1 MAQPPQEWF
10 LNTPVLWL
18 AALVLIVILR
28 GPLRYAPGLLKKPL
42 RFVAASCIAFGT
54 IKLAMSAGV
63 LRLSKESSPLNLLWF
78 FVVEASII
86 GWIVSFFWIFLSRTR
101 RFRPSVP
108 AAATPSAPQSIPQ
121 ATSLRNV
128 PSERF
133 ADVGGLTE
141 AKAQIRQVVEAHLTP
156 ERSKRYGLLR
166 NGILLYGPRGT
177 GKTFLATAAAGE
189 FGLHFEYISSPK
201 LLNRWIGATGENIQ
215 GVFAQAATRKPVLL
229 FIDEIDSLGAG
240 RQDALSDPGGAAR
253 EFNNVTMA
261 LMSAVDHYRAVEGLV
276 LMAATNRLD
285 GLDEALIREGRF
297 DIKIRIDL
305 PDEAERIRI
314 LEAQLSRKPS
324 KRFALQEFARQLPGA
339 SAAKLSAIVNQAA
352 TYAMAENR
360 KISPEDLRRALVA
373 SSGNDKPQLDHV
385 DWDDVVLE
393 TSVIEDLKSLV
404 RLLDSPERTRA
415 LGLRVPT
422 GVLLVGPP
430 GTGKTMIAR
439 LVAFQTK
446 RSFYPLTA
454 ANVLGGG
461 VGDSAKRVAAI
472 FARAKEHSPSV
483 IFLDEMD
490 GLLPTNNRYL
500 SQHDIQLVEQ
510 FLAEISALTPEH
522 NVFLVGTT
530 NYPENIDARVLRG
543 GRFSEKILIQLP
555 SQEQR
560 ARLLSRYLEGV
571 RLDAALTIEKVAA
584 RLDGFA
590 PADLDAICTAAKRM
604 AFNRLSTG
612 DQLPPLNQSDFDKAV
627 ARIRGSLAL
636 LDGTNF
642 R

>member
-1 MAQPPQEWF
+1 
-10 LNTPVLWL
+10 
-18 AALVLIVILR
+18 
-28 GPLRYAPGLLKKPL
+28 
-42 RFVAASCIAFGT
+42 
-54 IKLAMSAGV
+54 
-63 LRLSKESSPLNLLWF
+63 
-78 FVVEASII
+78 
-86 GWIVSFFWIFLSRTR
+86 
-101 RFRPSVP
+101 
-108 AAATPSAPQSIPQ
+108 
-121 ATSLRNV
+121 
-128 PSERF
+128 
-133 ADVGGLTE
+133 
-141 AKAQIRQVVEAHLTP
+141 
-156 ERSKRYGLLR
+156 
-166 NGILLYGPRGT
+166 
-177 GKTFLATAAAGE
+177 
-189 FGLHFEYISSPK
+189 
-201 LLNRWIGATGENIQ
+201 
-215 GVFAQAATRKPVLL
+215 
-229 FIDEIDSLGAG
+229 
-240 RQDALSDPGGAAR
+240 
-253 EFNNVTMA
+253 
-261 LMSAVDHYRAVEGLV
+261 
-276 LMAATNRLD
+276 
-285 GLDEALIREGRF
+285 
-297 DIKIRIDL
+297 
-305 PDEAERIRI
+305 
-314 LEAQLSRKPS
+314 
-324 KRFALQEFARQLPGA
+324 
-339 SAAKLSAIVNQAA
+339 
-352 TYAMAENR
+352 
-360 KISPEDLRRALVA
+360 
-373 SSGNDKPQLDHV
+373 
-385 DWDDVVLE
+385 
-393 TSVIEDLKSLV
+393 
-404 RLLDSPERTRA
+404 
-415 LGLRVPT
+415 
-422 GVLLVGPP
+422 
-430 GTGKTMIAR
+430 MIAR